1 MTSRSMANRIPAAAS
16 TCSAPQEPGLGGFNI
31 ILWDDMGGSGD
42 VTGQMTY
49 DMFNQPLS
57 NSLDGTIDPVTGLDA
72 CPITQQGAAAAKKG
86 SLPPASRA

>member
-1 MTSRSMANRIPAAAS
+1 MTSRSTANRIRAAAS
-16 TCSAPQEPGLGGFNI
+16 TSCRPNEPGLGGFNVV
-31 ILWDDMGGSGD
+31 LWDDMGGSGD

-72 CPITQQGAAAAKKG
+72 CPITKG
-86 SLPPASRA
+86 RHCSGTTQPASPA